1 MTYEPGYDA
10 MDLLNITDKE
20 PVYSPTIHTD
30 SELGEF
36 NQISSVKCHSSE
48 LLRHIAHV
56 SEMVSF
62 DNASN
67 SISSSSDHEISKYLD
82 FYFNENDAALNFNS
96 IMGFTNNTASTASN
110 QLNNHHW
117 DINEINEMS
126 KLFPFQNKNGF
137 SENEEDVDEMCNL
150 WACQNYADSTVSYQS
165 SQYTSQNHDT
175 DIFLNMDELNKQ
187 SPIQN
192 MSGMGLD
199 DGVDGTTFHLP
210 FGTEIENQ
218 ICLEDIDFG
227 IEEYPD
233 LMEIDSFLETQ
244 IKKRNTLVLD
254 LDETLV
260 RSTRGGCNVAN
271 SFIMYNFRIM
281 HDNIPIYVMER
292 PHLRCFLE
300 KVAGLFEIVIFTAGT
315 RIYASKVLD
324 KLDPEGKFFSRRF
337 YRDSCKRFMEG
348 GYVKDLTILGVDLAK
363 VAIIDNTPKVY
374 RLQRE
379 NGIPIK
385 SWYDDPSDIEL
396 IRLLPFLETLAEA
409 EDVRPLISKRFNVI
423 GNNGTIL
430 CILCDGKF
438 LKPQDPSSKRCKCAS
453 FLEMKSN
460 LKSVFAVF

>member
-20 PVYSPTIHTD
+20 PVNSQTIHTD

-36 NQISSVKCHSSE
+36 NQISSVQCHSSE

-56 SEMVSF
+56 SEKISF

-67 SISSSSDHEISKYLD
+67 SISSSSDHEISKYMD
-82 FYFNENDAALNFNS
+82 FYFNENDEALNFNS

-117 DINEINEMS
+117 EINEMS
-126 KLFPFQNKNGF
+126 KLFPFQNR
-137 SENEEDVDEMCNL
+137 L

-165 SQYTSQNHDT
+165 SQYTSQNHDI
-175 DIFLNMDELNKQ
+175 DIFLNMDELNMQ
-187 SPIQN
+187 SPLQN

-199 DGVDGTTFHLP
+199 DGVDGTTFQLS
-210 FGTEIENQ
+210 FGTEIENK

-227 IEEYPD
+227 VEEYPD

-260 RSTRGGCNVAN
+260 HSTKGGCNNVAN

-300 KVAGLFEIVIFTAGT
+300 RVAGLFEIVIFTAGT
-315 RIYASKVLD
+315 RIYASKVLNE
-324 KLDPEGKFFSRRF
+324 LDPEGKFFSRRF
-337 YRDSCKRFMEG
+337 YRDSCKPFMEG

-409 EDVRPLISKRFNVI
+409 DDVRPLISKTFNVI
-423 GNNGTIL
+423 GNNGTVL

-438 LKPQDPSSKRCKCAS
+438 LKPQDPSSNGC
-453 FLEMKSN
+453 
-460 LKSVFAVF
+460 